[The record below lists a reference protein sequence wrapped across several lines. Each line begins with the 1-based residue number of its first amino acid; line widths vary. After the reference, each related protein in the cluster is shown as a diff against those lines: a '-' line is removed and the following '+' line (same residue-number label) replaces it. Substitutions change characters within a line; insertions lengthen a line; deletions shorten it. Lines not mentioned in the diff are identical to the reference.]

1 MSPETTGLWSSQ
13 ARPMT
18 AQALWDGA
26 TGEVVVV
33 VTWGERRLEE
43 RFIPLYVPRWGLDA
57 EDLAR
62 SQELSEELAS
72 RLEREAGVPPGST
85 AT

>member
-1 MSPETTGLWSSQ
+1 MSPETTELWSEQ
-13 ARPMT
+13 AGPMT
-18 AQALWDGA
+18 AQALWDEA

-33 VTWGERRLEE
+33 VTWGERKAEE
-43 RFIPLYVPRWGLDA
+43 RFAPLYVPRWGLDA
-57 EDLAR
+57 EDLVR
-62 SQELSEELAS
+62 SQELAEQLAS